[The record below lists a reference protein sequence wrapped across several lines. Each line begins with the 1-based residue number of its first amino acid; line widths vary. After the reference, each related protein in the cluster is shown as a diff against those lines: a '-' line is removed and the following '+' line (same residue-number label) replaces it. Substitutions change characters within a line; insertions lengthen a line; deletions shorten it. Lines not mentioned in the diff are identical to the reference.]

1 MDESVIQGA
10 IEHND
15 PALAKEALRE
25 IDMRLDSSSDQNERV
40 YLLFSSAS
48 CYGILGDFQE
58 ARKKLSLAFRERPDE
73 SSRVT
78 ADFMDGLLS
87 QQEGKYAEALE
98 KLSTTLSRYS
108 QQLRQSEARF
118 MYEDIQQRR
127 AFLSVTL
134 SRFQEAIPLLG
145 EIISFDLDRELR
157 SEALASLGLCHS
169 ELKNYKLAIDYFL
182 EAIALGLIKEW
193 QGRAH
198 FHLGIAYFYMDM
210 IQEAKQEFLLS
221 EKAATVYELP
231 VLDIYAWLSSISKR
245 LGETSESERYARMSK
260 RN

>member
-1 MDESVIQGA
+1 MDKSVIQDA
-10 IEHND
+10 IELND
-15 PALAKEALRE
+15 PTLAKDALRE

-48 CYGILGDFQE
+48 CYGILGDFQG
-58 ARKKLSLAFRERPDE
+58 ARKKLGLAFRERPDE
-73 SSRVT
+73 SGRVT
-78 ADFMDGLLS
+78 VDFMDGLLF

-98 KLSTTLSRYS
+98 RLSATLSRHS
-108 QQLRQSEARF
+108 QQLKQSELRF

-134 SRFQEAIPLLG
+134 GRFQEAIPLLG
-145 EIISFDLDRELR
+145 EILSFDLDGQLR

-169 ELKNYKLAIDYFL
+169 ELKNYKLARDYFL
-182 EAIALGLIKEW
+182 EAITLGLTKEW

-198 FHLGIAYFYMDM
+198 FHLGIACFYTDM
-210 IQEAKQEFLLS
+210 IREAKREFLLC

-231 VLDIYAWLSSISKR
+231 LLDIYAWLSTISKH
-245 LGETSESERYARMSK
+245 LGEISESERYAKMAK